1 MSWIAVG
8 VVGASV
14 VMQYSAGRQAKKAAG
29 QEAELNREA
38 GQQRKAAA
46 EFEANVLEGQASNVV
61 GAAQRDML
69 DVQRQT
75 RLAQSRAVALAA
87 ASGGG
92 ASAPTVTKLVGDLA
106 KEGSYNAA
114 RALYAGEE
122 KAFLMQQQAEQL
134 RKSGEF
140 AELSG
145 NLQANASESRG
156 RAAQLQSYGN
166 MLSSV
171 GGLYGK
177 YGGNGPATGGKT
189 DYFQFTGYGAAGD
202 YQYG

>member
-14 VMQYSAGRQAKKAAG
+14 VTQYAAGRQAKKAAG

-38 GQQRKAAA
+38 GAQRKAAA
-46 EFEANVLEGQASNVV
+46 EFEANVLERQASNVV

-122 KAFLMQQQAEQL
+122 KAYLMGQQAEQL

-145 NLQANASESRG
+145 NLAANASESRG
-156 RAAQLQSYGN
+156 RAAQLQSFGN
-166 MLSSV
+166 MISSV

-177 YGGNGPATGGKT
+177 YGGNGPSVGKT

>member
-177 YGGNGPATGGKT
+177 YGGNGPATGKT